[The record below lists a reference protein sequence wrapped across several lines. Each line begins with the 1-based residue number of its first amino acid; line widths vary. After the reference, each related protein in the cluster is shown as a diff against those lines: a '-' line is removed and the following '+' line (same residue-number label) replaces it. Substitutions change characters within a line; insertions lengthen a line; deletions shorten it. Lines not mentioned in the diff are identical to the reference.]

1 MIDCYCIFAGVTD
14 PLSIPIGTKDTHIHA
29 SQYPNAGIFGRTTLL
44 TWLNTYTFPLE
55 SSLSDLQTARR
66 AYTRCV
72 NRTLSHGT
80 TTAAYF
86 ATTHVPATNLLAD
99 ICLAKGQRAFVGRV
113 CMDSDLSPEYYRD
126 QSPSQAV
133 KDTETTIEYMLEIDP
148 ERETICPIVT
158 PRFAPSCSSEL
169 LEGLGAVAKKRN
181 LPIQTHISENLSEC
195 ELVRSLFPAQEHYAG
210 VYDAARLLTPKTVL
224 AHAVHLSTAEQQLLK
239 DRGSGVSHC
248 PASNTSLSSGLCPV
262 RELLDQGIPVGLG
275 TDVSGGYSSSILV
288 AAREAGMVSRTRAAL
303 HKNEDV
309 EEATSLAQGASIAAD
324 VVGRLMDKI
333 GLEKKQDD
341 DNDTDMKKKE
351 VKSNDMTGLPIETG
365 DLPVSSSAAAAATAA
380 GADKSTIPPAD
391 SADRKKL
398 TVEECLYLATM
409 GGAKCLSLDHKIG
422 SFAIGKHWDAQLVE
436 VDAVPE
442 SESESKTKSDEH
454 TTAAAAAAAGD
465 LGLVEVWGSESWE
478 DKIAK
483 WVVCGDDRNTRYV
496 FVRGRLVHQRRG

>member
-1 MIDCYCIFAGVTD
+1 
-14 PLSIPIGTKDTHIHA
+14 
-29 SQYPNAGIFGRTTLL
+29 
-44 TWLNTYTFPLE
+44 
-55 SSLSDLQTARR
+55 
-66 AYTRCV
+66 
-72 NRTLSHGT
+72 
-80 TTAAYF
+80 
-86 ATTHVPATNLLAD
+86 
-99 ICLAKGQRAFVGRV
+99 
-113 CMDSDLSPEYYRD
+113 MDSDLSPEYYRD

-195 ELVRSLFPAQEHYAG
+195 ELVRSLFPSQKHYAG
-210 VYDAARLLTPKTVL
+210 VYDAAGLLTPRTVL

-239 DRGSGVSHC
+239 ERGCGVSHC

-309 EEATSLAQGASIAAD
+309 QEATSLAQGASIAAD
-324 VVGRLMDKI
+324 VVGGLMDKI

-341 DNDTDMKKKE
+341 DINSKKE
-351 VKSNDMTGLPIETG
+351 VKGNDVTSLAIGERRPARLLPPPQPLLRT
-365 DLPVSSSAAAAATAA
+365 PVVLT
-380 GADKSTIPPAD
+380 KPPPQPPPAD
-391 SADRKKL
+391 SADGKKL

-409 GGAKCLSLDHKIG
+409 GGAKCLNLDHKIG

-436 VDAVPE
+436 VDVVPE
-442 SESESKTKSDEH
+442 SETQSDEK
-454 TTAAAAAAAGD
+454 TAAAGD